1 MKREH
6 PSLYAALLAGV
17 LVNVLLR
24 SQTAYWCRAGAAAA
38 LVCAPVLAAAGWL
51 FAVCWRIGA
60 TPVLRLL
67 FAVLLA
73 GTSVL
78 ELLRLWGLAQRL
90 YPGTVTQLALCLL
103 VLAPILYLRRVSAIS
118 QTAYVVLCLL
128 CLATAAMLLSVF
140 PRLRSTNLQILSLTG
155 ADFADAAAD
164 QLTLYPEYL
173 LPALWPEPEK
183 RGRHTLLRLSGTA
196 LGFDVAIHGLLELF
210 YGAAMPLRADPLHA
224 AARCGALSV
233 FNRMEWLQ
241 LILWLMAVTVKLAL
255 YLYAINR
262 LLGIKTAARQE
273 HAAADLGP
281 FAVYLLLLTT
291 ACLLLRGLDVDAAL
305 RWRSTATWGF
315 AVLVWIGGAA
325 AWLCQKCRPCS
336 QG

>member
-6 PSLYAALLAGV
+6 PSLYAALLVGV

-38 LVCAPVLAAAGWL
+38 LLCAPVLAAAGTL
-51 FAVCWRIGA
+51 FAVCWRQGA
-60 TPVLRLL
+60 TLLLRLL
-67 FAVLLA
+67 FAALLA
-73 GTSVL
+73 AASVL
-78 ELLRLWGLAQRL
+78 ELLRLWQLAQRL

-128 CLATAAMLLSVF
+128 CVATAGMLLSVF
-140 PRLRSTNLQILSLTG
+140 PRLRITNLQNIALTQP
-155 ADFADAAAD
+155 DLWAAARD

-173 LPALWPEPEK
+173 LPALWPEPQK
-183 RGRHTLLRLSGTA
+183 RGRHTLLRLAGTA
-196 LGFDVAIHGLLELF
+196 LGFDVAVHAMLELF

-233 FNRMEWLQ
+233 FTRMEWLQ
-241 LILWLMAVTVKLAL
+241 LILWVMAVAVKLAL
-255 YLYAINR
+255 YLYALLR
-262 LLGIKTAARQE
+262 LLGGESRQE
-273 HAAADLGP
+273 NAAANLGP
-281 FAVYLLLLTT
+281 FAIYLLLVPT

-305 RWRSTATWGF
+305 RWRSAVTWGF
-315 AVLVWIGGAA
+315 AILVWIGGAA
-325 AWLCQKCRPCS
+325 AWLCRKIRRVS
-336 QG
+336 